1 MIEHHVLESGES
13 RLDLRVALS
22 DSGPSSSHVLV
33 LLHGLPRAVG
43 MGRLAAGLLPQMA
56 ENLANESGWRVA
68 TATLS
73 GVGSSTGTFSA
84 PRWLE
89 DLRRVI
95 DEVAP
100 ADGRL
105 ALAGFGFGGALA
117 LRHGVDDERVRA
129 IATLASPAHLDRWA
143 GSPEDL
149 RRALISAGVVGSPEE
164 LEPAKELFEGVL
176 AIDPLGAI
184 ASFAPRRLI
193 IVHGSEDADVPP
205 SDARDLLTAADGR
218 AEIRFINGAGHQ
230 LRADPRMVATLLGW
244 LDRQR

>member
-1 MIEHHVLESGES
+1 MIEHHVLSSGDS
-13 RLDLRVALS
+13 QLDLRVALA
-22 DSGPSSSHVLV
+22 DSGPTSSNVLL

-84 PRWLE
+84 ARWLA
-89 DLRRVI
+89 DLTCVV
-95 DEVAP
+95 DAVAP
-100 ADGRL
+100 SEGRL
-105 ALAGFGFGGALA
+105 ALVGFGFGGALA
-117 LRHGVDDERVRA
+117 LRHGVTDERVRA
-129 IATLASPAHLDRWA
+129 IATLATPAYLDRWA
-143 GSPEDL
+143 GSPDDL
-149 RRALISAGVVGSPEE
+149 YHSVIAAGVVADPAE
-164 LEPAKELFEGVL
+164 LEPAGVL
-176 AIDPLGAI
+176 YDGVLGIDPLGAI
-184 ASFAPRRLI
+184 ADFAPRRLI
-193 IVHGSEDADVPP
+193 IIHGSDDADVPA
-205 SDARDLLTAADGR
+205 SDARDLLSSADGR